1 MNSSLR
7 SLKIQQRNLVVLME
21 RLEKRLEKT
30 YALNMAEASAIRVR
44 IQKVAGMLVD
54 VNDRILDMELYC
66 LRVSYPVFTKC
77 GKAPAG
83 RKTVRVYAQ
92 AA

>member
-21 RLEKRLEKT
+21 RLEKRLEKA
-30 YALNMAEASAIRVR
+30 YALNMAEANAIRVR
-44 IQKVAGMLVD
+44 IQKVAGMLGD
-54 VNDRILDMELYC
+54 VNDRILDMEQYC
-66 LRVSYPVFTKC
+66 LRVSYPVVTKC
-77 GKAPAG
+77 SKAPAG
-83 RKTVRVYAQ
+83 RKAVRVYAQ